1 MTATRTRSHA
11 PLAAA
16 WFVTALVVAPVGF
29 LLFALSETDG
39 DRVLGLALAAGG
51 VLAGVTGGACMATR
65 GVPRRWSLALSGGLV
80 LLGLLGAAVALTSTP
95 AFVEDALLLG
105 LPPVVGGLLTA
116 ALALR
121 R

>member
-1 MTATRTRSHA
+1 MTTRPRSSV

-16 WFVTALVVAPVGF
+16 WLLTALVVAPVGV
-29 LLFALSETDG
+29 LLFALTEADG
-39 DRVLGLALAAGG
+39 DRALGLALALGG
-51 VLAGVTGGACMATR
+51 VLAGLTGVGGLATGGVR
-65 GVPRRWSLALSGGLV
+65 RRWSLVLSGGLV

-105 LPPVVGGLLTA
+105 LPPSVGGVLTA